1 MDRVVKENSARAIAE
16 TVTVRQSLGQL
27 VIADAHST
35 YERLNDPEFLRDAM
49 MKAATAGKLNI
60 LDVDIH
66 RFEPHGISA
75 VLVLQESHFS
85 VHTWPEHGYFA
96 VDVFSCGNEGDP
108 VKAMDAFLEAMGATE
123 KKVMKFDRGVLR
135 KDE

>member
-1 MDRVVKENSARAIAE
+1 MNEKSQTAIAGAVSIRE
-16 TVTVRQSLGQL
+16 SLGRL
-27 VIADAHST
+27 VIADANSSF
-35 YERLNDPEFLRDAM
+35 EKLNDPEFLKGAM
-49 MKAATAGKLNI
+49 MKAAEAGKLNI
-60 LDVDIH
+60 LDVDVH

-75 VLVLQESHFS
+75 ILVLQESHFS

-108 VKAMDAFLEAMGATE
+108 VKAMDAFLDAMGATDR
-123 KKVMKFDRGVLR
+123 KVMKFDRGVLR

>member
-1 MDRVVKENSARAIAE
+1 MDRIVKEKSPRAIAE
-16 TVTVRQSLGQL
+16 ALAVRESLGKL

-35 YERLNDPEFLRDAM
+35 YEKLNDPEFLREAM
-49 MKAATAGKLNI
+49 SKAAEAGKLNI
-60 LDVDIH
+60 LDADVH

-75 VLVLQESHFS
+75 ILVLQESHFS

-123 KKVMKFDRGVLR
+123 KKVMRFDRGVLR
-135 KDE
+135 KAE